1 MASESSTSMTSTP
14 EQPDRPEVVIDQ
26 ITNGLRSQSEQV
38 VPWFLEQMPPTYF
51 QDTDEETR
59 LVHLRAI
66 IAARASGRPI
76 EMTLRSEDGSQWTSM
91 RPLDY
96 PGVLAELVS
105 ELPKDQPL
113 RAAKIHTAHDGSLV
127 IDTFEFGDSPR
138 CDLSDPDQKAKLNE
152 FLEYAQKAQPD
163 WNEAT
168 LTDFLERCS
177 ADYMLTLTPLRL
189 HKHWDMYK
197 QITGTDGTVITLE
210 PELDPTQTRIS
221 IAVGNST
228 RRTMLERLAAR
239 LSQSEINIHRA
250 YLDSIDDGD
259 NGTISLIGFVVQGP
273 EGPIDPDGALWARVQ
288 HDLRRIKWVH
298 QRSLELSRR
307 HHDIDLT
314 HAELHEALCDLV
326 HQRLVKLNRY
336 AFTAERIRRLA
347 EDNIDL
353 SMAVC
358 DLFLDRF
365 NPHHPLDE
373 AVFQDRS
380 IAISK
385 RFEDEVDLEDA
396 RTVLKSM
403 LTATSQVLKTNI
415 YVTERY
421 GLSMRLDPSFLTS
434 EDRPEVPFGVF
445 FVHGRASNG
454 FHVRFRD
461 IARGGIR
468 AVVPKSAAQHARE
481 TERLYDEAY
490 GLAHAQQLKNKD
502 IPEGGSKAAVLVE
515 PDARVDR
522 AIKGFVDSLL
532 DLITPDERVQSQTV
546 DLLDEK
552 ELLYLGPDENITP
565 TLIDW
570 IVERAQRR
578 GYPVPTALM
587 SSKPGAG
594 INHKE
599 YGVTSEGVAVFLEVG
614 LKAIGI
620 DPREQSFSVKITGG
634 PDGDVGGNLIK
645 ILVRDF
651 GKNVRFVGIA
661 DGSGSGECPEGLEH
675 EELLRLVDS
684 GLPIADYNADKLPSS
699 GRVTSLDEPDGVR
712 LRNSLHNRVIAD
724 AFVPCGGR
732 PATIHERNWKD
743 FLRPDGSSSS
753 RIVVE
758 GANLFLTP
766 GARSELSS
774 TGALIFKDS
783 SANKCGVI
791 CSSYEIIASM
801 LLTTEEFLAIKPQ
814 FVKEVIEKLR
824 SFARREAQLLVRL
837 YQQNS
842 DVQLPEMSI
851 RLSRSVIRTSDAIE
865 AAISELKGDDLEL
878 MRGVIFEHLPASLL
892 EVARDRI
899 HSNIPQTYLHWMAAK
914 SLAARLVYRE
924 GIDPLEKM
932 PSGTICS
939 MALDFLRLEQERDE
953 LAAEVDCCTLPHADR
968 IANLLR
974 QTGILSTIIDK
985 NHGETS

>member
-1 MASESSTSMTSTP
+1 MGNESSKATTSPP
-14 EQPDRPEVVIDQ
+14 EQPDRPEEVIDQ
-26 ITNGLRSQSEQV
+26 ITGGLRAQSEQV

-96 PGVLAELVS
+96 PGVLAELVA
-105 ELPKDQPL
+105 ELPTDQPL

-127 IDTFEFGDSPR
+127 IDTFEFGESPR
-138 CDLSDPDQKAKLNE
+138 CDLSDPEQKIKHQE
-152 FLEYAQKAQPD
+152 FLDFVKQEHPEWSAD
-163 WNEAT
+163 E
-168 LTDFLERCS
+168 LTDFLQRCS

-197 QITGTDGTVITLE
+197 KISGTDGTVITLE

-228 RRTMLERLAAR
+228 RRTMLERLASR

-273 EGPIDPDGALWARVQ
+273 EGAIDPDSALWGRVH

-298 QRSLELSRR
+298 QRCLELSRR
-307 HHDIDLT
+307 HEDIDLT

-347 EDNIDL
+347 EENIDL

-365 NPHHPLDE
+365 NPEHPLDD
-373 AVFQDRS
+373 AVFEDRTA
-380 IAISK
+380 AIK
-385 RFEDEVDLEDA
+385 ERFEDEVDLEDA

-403 LTATSQVLKTNI
+403 LTATNQVLKTNI

-421 GLSMRLDPSFLTS
+421 ALSMRLDPSFLS
-434 EDRPEVPFGVF
+434 SDDRPEVPFGVF

-468 AVVPKSAAQHARE
+468 AVLPRSTAQHARE
-481 TERLYDEAY
+481 AERLYDEAY

-515 PDARVDR
+515 PEARVDR

-532 DLITPDERVQSQTV
+532 DLITPEETVQKQIV

-565 TLIDW
+565 KLIDW

-594 INHKE
+594 INHKD

-614 LKAIGI
+614 LNAIGI
-620 DPREQSFSVKITGG
+620 DPREQTFSIKITGG
-634 PDGDVGGNLIK
+634 PDGDVGGNLIR

-661 DGSGSGECPEGLEH
+661 DGSGSGECPDGLDH
-675 EELLRLVDS
+675 DELLRLVDA
-684 GLPIADYNADKLPSS
+684 GLPIADYDPAAMPAS

-732 PATIHERNWKD
+732 PATIHERNWQD
-743 FLRPDGSSSS
+743 FLRPDGTSSS

-766 GARSELSS
+766 AARSEISS
-774 TGALIFKDS
+774 AGALIFKDS

-801 LLTTEEFLAIKPQ
+801 LLSTEEFLAIKPR
-814 FVKEVIEKLR
+814 FVEEVIVKLR
-824 SFARREAQLLVRL
+824 SFARREALLLVRL
-837 YQQNS
+837 HQQNA

-865 AAISELKGDDLEL
+865 PAINELTGDNLQL
-878 MRGVIFEHLPASLL
+878 MRGVIDEHLPASLM
-892 EVARDRI
+892 EVAKDRI
-899 HSNIPQTYLHWMAAK
+899 HSNIPQTYLQWMASK

-939 MALDFLRLEQERDE
+939 MALDFLKLEQERDQ
-953 LAAEVDCCTLPHADR
+953 LAAEVDCCSLPHADR

-974 QTGILSTIIDK
+974 QTGILSTIND
-985 NHGETS
+985 NPHGESS

>member
-1 MASESSTSMTSTP
+1 EFLDYATR
-14 EQPDRPEVVIDQ
+14 EQPD
-26 ITNGLRSQSEQV
+26 
-38 VPWFLEQMPPTYF
+38 
-51 QDTDEETR
+51 
-59 LVHLRAI
+59 
-66 IAARASGRPI
+66 
-76 EMTLRSEDGSQWTSM
+76 WTA
-91 RPLDY
+91 DD
-96 PGVLAELVS
+96 V
-105 ELPKDQPL
+105 
-113 RAAKIHTAHDGSLV
+113 
-127 IDTFEFGDSPR
+127 
-138 CDLSDPDQKAKLNE
+138 
-152 FLEYAQKAQPD
+152 
-163 WNEAT
+163 
-168 LTDFLERCS
+168 TDFLTRCS

-189 HKHWDMYK
+189 SKHWSMYK
-197 QITGTDGTVITLE
+197 QVSGTDGTVITLE

-250 YLDSIDDGD
+250 YLDSIEDGD
-259 NGTISLIGFVVQGP
+259 NGTISMLGFVVQGP
-273 EGPIDPDGALWARVQ
+273 DGPIDPDSELWGRVH

-298 QRSLELSRR
+298 QRSLELSSR
-307 HHDIDLT
+307 HEDIDLT
-314 HAELHEALCDLV
+314 HAELLEGLCDLV
-326 HQRLVKLNRY
+326 HQRLLKLNRY

-347 EDNIDL
+347 EENIDL

-365 NPHHPLDE
+365 NPDHPLDDV
-373 AVFQDRS
+373 VFEDRS
-380 IAISK
+380 AAIRE

-396 RTVLKSM
+396 RTVLNAM
-403 LTATSQVLKTNI
+403 LTATNQVLKTNI

-421 GLSMRLDPSFLTS
+421 ALAMRLDPSFLCS
-434 EDRPEVPFGVF
+434 DDRPEVPFGVF

-468 AVVPKSAAQHARE
+468 AVLPRSAAQHARE
-481 TERLYDEAY
+481 AERLYDEAY

-515 PDARVDR
+515 PGARVDR
-522 AIKGFVDSLL
+522 AVKGFVDALL
-532 DLITPDERVQSQTV
+532 DLITPDEQVQKKVV
-546 DLLDEK
+546 DLLGEK

-570 IVERAQRR
+570 IVDRAQRR

-594 INHKE
+594 INHKD

-614 LKAIGI
+614 LNAIGI

-634 PDGDVGGNLIK
+634 PDGDVGGNLIR

-651 GKNVRFVGIA
+651 GPHVRFVGIA
-661 DGSGSGECPEGLEH
+661 DGSGSGECPDGLDH
-675 EELLRLVDS
+675 DELLRLVDA
-684 GLPIADYNADKLPSS
+684 GLPIAEYDPSTLPTS
-699 GRVTSLDEPDGVR
+699 GRVTSLDETDGVR
-712 LRNSLHNRVIAD
+712 LRNTLHNRVIAD

-732 PATIHERNWKD
+732 PATIHERNWRE

-766 GARSELSS
+766 TARSELSS
-774 TGALIFKDS
+774 SGTLIFKDS

-801 LLTTEEFLAIKPQ
+801 LLDTSEFLAIKPR
-814 FVKEVIEKLR
+814 FVEEVIEKLR

-837 YQQNS
+837 FQQNA
-842 DVQLPEMSI
+842 DIQLPEMSI
-851 RLSRSVIRTSDAIE
+851 RLSRSVIRTADAIE
-865 AAISELKGDDLEL
+865 PAINELEGDNLKL
-878 MRGVIFEHLPASLL
+878 MRKVIYEHLPSSLL
-892 EVARDRI
+892 ELAKDRL
-899 HSNIPQTYLHWMAAK
+899 HTHIPQTYLEWMASK

-939 MALDFLRLEQERDE
+939 MALDFLRLEQERDL
-953 LAAEVDCCTLPHADR
+953 LANEVDGSNLPHHER

-974 QTGILSTIIDK
+974 QTGILSTILEDDT
-985 NHGETS
+985 HGDST

>member
-1 MASESSTSMTSTP
+1 MGNESSKATTSPP
-14 EQPDRPEVVIDQ
+14 EQPDRPEEVIDQ
-26 ITNGLRSQSEQV
+26 ITGGLRAQSEQV

-59 LVHLRAI
+59 LIHLRAI

-96 PGVLAELVS
+96 PGVLAELVA
-105 ELPKDQPL
+105 ELPTDQPL

-127 IDTFEFGDSPR
+127 IDTFEFGESPR
-138 CDLSDPDQKAKLNE
+138 CDLSDPEQKIKHQE
-152 FLEYAQKAQPD
+152 FLDFVKQEHPEWSAD
-163 WNEAT
+163 E
-168 LTDFLERCS
+168 LTDFLQRCS

-197 QITGTDGTVITLE
+197 KISGTDGTVITLE

-228 RRTMLERLAAR
+228 RRTMLERLASR

-273 EGPIDPDGALWARVQ
+273 EGAIDPDSALWGRVH

-298 QRSLELSRR
+298 QRCLELSRR
-307 HHDIDLT
+307 HEDIDLT

-347 EDNIDL
+347 EENIDL

-365 NPHHPLDE
+365 NPEHPLDDALFE
-373 AVFQDRS
+373 DRTA
-380 IAISK
+380 AIK
-385 RFEDEVDLEDA
+385 ERFEDEVDLEDA

-403 LTATSQVLKTNI
+403 LTATNQVLKTNI

-421 GLSMRLDPSFLTS
+421 ALSMRLDPSFLS
-434 EDRPEVPFGVF
+434 SDDRPEVPFGVF

-468 AVVPKSAAQHARE
+468 AVLPRSAAQHARE
-481 TERLYDEAY
+481 AERLYDEAY

-515 PDARVDR
+515 PEARVDR

-532 DLITPDERVQSQTV
+532 DLITPEETVQKQIV

-565 TLIDW
+565 KLIDW

-594 INHKE
+594 INHKD

-614 LKAIGI
+614 LNAIGI
-620 DPREQSFSVKITGG
+620 DPREQTFSIKITGG
-634 PDGDVGGNLIK
+634 PDGDVGGNLIR

-661 DGSGSGECPEGLEH
+661 DGSGSGECPDGLDH
-675 EELLRLVDS
+675 DELLRLVDA
-684 GLPIADYNADKLPSS
+684 GLPIADYDPAAMPAS

-732 PATIHERNWKD
+732 PATIHERNWQD
-743 FLRPDGSSSS
+743 FLRPDGTSSS

-766 GARSELSS
+766 AARSEISS
-774 TGALIFKDS
+774 AGALIFKDS

-801 LLTTEEFLAIKPQ
+801 LLSTEEFLAIKPR
-814 FVKEVIEKLR
+814 FVEEVIVKLR
-824 SFARREAQLLVRL
+824 SFARREALLLVRL
-837 YQQNS
+837 HQQNA

-865 AAISELKGDDLEL
+865 PAINELSGDNLQL
-878 MRGVIFEHLPASLL
+878 MRGVIDEHLPASLM
-892 EVARDRI
+892 EVAKDRI
-899 HSNIPQTYLHWMAAK
+899 HSNIPQTYLQWMASK

-939 MALDFLRLEQERDE
+939 MALDFLKLEQERDQ
-953 LAAEVDCCTLPHADR
+953 LAAEVDCCSLPHADR

-974 QTGILSTIIDK
+974 QTGILSTIND
-985 NHGETS
+985 NPHGESS